1 VAAFENRLAIQQ
13 STSEKA
19 ASRQISKAR
28 ASLVYSDGVGWAG
41 RVITNE
47 KIAMVYPRVHLVLYK
62 LLVHVGPNGVC
73 PDIVLP
79 PAHGVAKTILAPV
92 HDNGAK

>member
-1 VAAFENRLAIQQ
+1 MAPVENRLAIQQ

-19 ASRQISKAR
+19 SSRQISKAW
-28 ASLVYSDGVGWAG
+28 ASLVYSDGVGRPG

-62 LLVHVGPNGVC
+62 LLVHVGPTGVC

-79 PAHGVAKTILAPV
+79 PAHGIAKTILALV
-92 HDNGAK
+92 HDNRAK